1 MDFKQRVRDFVST
14 LKTIIGF
21 IVGDIVKKPRTFKIG
36 LFSIYIVVAF
46 LIILESVLKLTPSLF
61 LKIAEDQAGQADFVF
76 APASQN
82 AAVIP
87 TINLTEIALKTA
99 GLSDVE
105 ALAPRWTFP
114 VNVSRADHPN
124 KNYRA
129 IGIVLNSKY
138 ERMRGIGGRLDIGDL
153 GYGKC
158 WISKSLG
165 GLMDVHGNRF
175 ILLYL

>member
-1 MDFKQRVRDFVST
+1 MEFKQRVRDFVST

-46 LIILESVLKLTPSLF
+46 LIILESVLQLTPSLF

-76 APASQN
+76 SPVTQSAIG
-82 AAVIP
+82 IP

-114 VNVSRADHPN
+114 VNVSRADNPT

-129 IGIVLNSKY
+129 IGIVLNSRY
-138 ERMRGIGGRLDIGDL
+138 ERNRGIGNRLELGDL

-158 WISKSLG
+158 WISESLG
-165 GLMDVHGNRF
+165 SLMDVKGNQ
-175 ILLYL
+175 ITLLYL